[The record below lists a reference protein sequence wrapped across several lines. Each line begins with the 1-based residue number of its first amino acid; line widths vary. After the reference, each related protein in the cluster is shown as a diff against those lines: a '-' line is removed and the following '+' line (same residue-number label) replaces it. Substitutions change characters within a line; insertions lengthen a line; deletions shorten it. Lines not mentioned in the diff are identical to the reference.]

1 MVIENSQL
9 WLGLVL
15 LKAILNNVCDSGTL
29 MIDLHTHTVFSDG
42 ELIPCELVRRAEMK
56 GCRALGITDH
66 VDFTNVEFVIHQV
79 SKVKELED
87 ALEMRILAGVEL
99 THVPPAK
106 MEKLATFARRLGADL
121 IVVHGETPVEPVA
134 PGTNRKALE
143 IGADVL
149 AHPGFISSEEVDL
162 ARENGVCL
170 ELTARKGHNI
180 TNGHVARLAREGGA
194 KLVVDTDAHAPE
206 DLIDRQRAIEIA
218 MGAGLTQERATAVVD
233 HHAIIDL

>member
-1 MVIENSQL
+1 
-9 WLGLVL
+9 
-15 LKAILNNVCDSGTL
+15 

-66 VDFTNVEFVIHQV
+66 VDFTNVELVLNQV

-87 ALEMRILAGVEL
+87 VLEMKILVGVEL

-106 MEKLATFARRLGADL
+106 MEKLATLAKRLGADL

-143 IGADVL
+143 IGADIL
-149 AHPGFISSEEVDL
+149 AHPGFISPEEADL
-162 ARENGVCL
+162 ARDNNVCL
-170 ELTARKGHNI
+170 ELTARRGHNI
-180 TNGHVARLAREGGA
+180 TNGHVARLALEAGA
-194 KLVVDTDAHAPE
+194 KMVVDTDAHAPD
-206 DLIDRQRAIEIA
+206 DLIDRERAIGIA
-218 MGAGLTQERATAVVD
+218 RGAGLTLERATAVVD
-233 HHAIIDL
+233 KHAIIDI